1 MQSFTR
7 DNNFTINYVN
17 KIIYGSFR
25 YFVALQNHN
34 QKCFCISCGLMLF
47 YVDLHKLSRCTKIV
61 FLVFL
66 LLRVFLISALWMES
80 LITSI
85 NIIKIIDLELHFL

>member
-1 MQSFTR
+1 
-7 DNNFTINYVN
+7 
-17 KIIYGSFR
+17 
-25 YFVALQNHN
+25 
-34 QKCFCISCGLMLF
+34 MLF